1 MLIPVDVPGVIARAL
16 AKDRR
21 PPDGLLHPSGDL
33 IGSLRHAQ
41 LTAAG
46 APTIESPIAAQMPL
60 LIGTLIHT
68 WLGQALEAEGI
79 PVMREVKLKQW
90 LPEGWAGTADFLFF
104 DPSRDAWVLA
114 DLKTQKG
121 ESYKFTRDTGAKDE
135 HLWQVSAYWHA
146 LVDMGLEMVNGFG
159 VIYLPK
165 NDTTDK
171 NERVEVTVAE
181 CDPLPRE
188 QVWELMESRWEA
200 TKEYLDQVE
209 AVRWQLTDEF
219 GLQQGAYLNDA
230 LAPVQDR
237 VQKMWWSSK
246 TDTWDVKLVP
256 HWSADYCPFPN
267 ELCDCSEQ
275 GTTKIGHWKLVANH
289 DPERTEDQVLTYFP
303 RKGYEEY
310 EPEVEPST
318 KEVKRRVGTTRRTT
332 EGSAG
337 DSGTHLQQGE
347 PALRE

>member
-1 MLIPVDVPGVIARAL
+1 MLVPVDIPGVIARAL

-46 APTIESPIAAQMPL
+46 APTIDSPIASQMPL
-60 LIGTLIHT
+60 LIGTRIHE
-68 WLGQALEAEGI
+68 WLGAALESEGI
-79 PVMREVKLKQW
+79 PVMREVKLAQW
-90 LPEGWAGTADFLFF
+90 LPEGWSGTADFLFY
-104 DPSRDAWVLA
+104 DPSKEAWVLA
-114 DLKTQKG
+114 DLKTSKG
-121 ESYKFTRDTGAKDE
+121 ESYKFIRDGGAKDE

-146 LVDMGLEMVNGFG
+146 LVEMGLPMVNGFG

-171 NERVEVTVAE
+171 NERVTVIVAE
-181 CDPLPRE
+181 CKPLPRE
-188 QVWELMESRWEA
+188 VVWEQMEARWAA
-200 TKEYLDQVE
+200 TKVFLDSLEVDQFDDLDTWLE
-209 AVRWQLTDEF
+209 NADLD
-219 GLQQGAYLNDA
+219 L

-237 VQKMWWSSK
+237 IQKMWWSAK
-246 TDTWDVKLVP
+246 TATWDVKLVP

-275 GTTKIGHWKLVANH
+275 GTTKVGHWHLV
-289 DPERTEDQVLTYFP
+289 DGELVYQP

-310 EPEVEPST
+310 EPTEKPTE
-318 KEVKRRVGTTRRTT
+318 KEVKKRC
-332 EGSAG
+332 GSAS
-337 DSGTHLQQGE
+337 SGTAPTSSTPSDEQEQDNSSE
-347 PALRE
+347 S